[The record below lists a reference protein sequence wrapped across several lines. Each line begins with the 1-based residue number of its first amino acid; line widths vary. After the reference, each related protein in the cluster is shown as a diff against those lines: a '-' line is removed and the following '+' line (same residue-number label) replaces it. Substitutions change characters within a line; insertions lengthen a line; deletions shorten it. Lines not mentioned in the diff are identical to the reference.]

1 MNSYFMFAPCIISFT
16 TSGLRSVEVSPKLV
30 TSLLA
35 TFLNIRR
42 IIFPDLVLGNPETI
56 CT

>member
-16 TSGLRSVEVSPKLV
+16 TSGLRSVDVSPKLV

-56 CT
+56 